1 MPKGKTHD
9 KISFLLVLP
18 TFLATYFYTQ
28 DLNLSVLVT
37 IFMLF
42 GGLMFG
48 PDLDINSKQ
57 YQRWGPL
64 RFLWL
69 PYQKIFSHRSPF
81 THGIFLG
88 TLVRIGYFFL
98 VITLVTIIISYAW
111 LIFHSKTPDLEGLII
126 QNTNQ
131 ILILAKVIPK
141 YYLMGMLIGVWLGA
155 TSHTIADLLT
165 TAFKQI
171 VKSL

>member
-28 DLNLSVLVT
+28 DLNLSALVT
-37 IFMLF
+37 LFMLF

-48 PDLDINSKQ
+48 PDLDINSRQ

-69 PYQKIFSHRSPF
+69 PYQKIFSHRSRF

-98 VITLVTIIISYAW
+98 IVTLVTVIISYAW
-111 LIFHSKTPDLEGLII
+111 LMFYSKTPNLEKLIV
-126 QNTNQ
+126 QTTNQ
-131 ILILAKVIPK
+131 ILILANTLPK
-141 YYLMGMLIGVWLGA
+141 IYLIGSLIGVWLGA
-155 TSHTIADLLT
+155 ASHTIADLVT